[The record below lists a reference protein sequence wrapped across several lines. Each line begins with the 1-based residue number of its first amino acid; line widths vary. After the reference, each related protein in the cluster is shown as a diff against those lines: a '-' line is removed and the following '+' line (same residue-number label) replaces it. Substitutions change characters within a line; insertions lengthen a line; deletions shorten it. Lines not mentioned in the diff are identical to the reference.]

1 MKLMVSASASR
12 LLSDCSLQHNWSKM
26 ISVANKY
33 INTTDRAAQGQKMR
47 NRWQKE
53 KNIKEQTRQ
62 TKQSQRSVEE
72 YTEEMKDGKES
83 RQNHERMTR
92 VGNAIK

>member
-33 INTTDRAAQGQKMR
+33 INATDRQGRKMR
-47 NRWQKE
+47 NRWQE
-53 KNIKEQTRQ
+53 ETNVKEQTRQ

-72 YTEEMKDGKES
+72 QTEEMKDGKES
-83 RQNHERMTR
+83 RQNHERTTR
-92 VGNAIK
+92 VGNAIE